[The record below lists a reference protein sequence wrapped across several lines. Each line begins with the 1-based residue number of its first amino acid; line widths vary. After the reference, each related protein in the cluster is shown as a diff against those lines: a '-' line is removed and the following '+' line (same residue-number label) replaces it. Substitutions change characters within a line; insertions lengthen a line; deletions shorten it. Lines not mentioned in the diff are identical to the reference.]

1 MTMFKT
7 SVAILSAIIMLAG
20 GLKLYHTAVGYFE
33 PQAHASAERE
43 KILDK
48 VAAVES
54 TFQDFSLRLQRD
66 QVLKEMWALE
76 DRNNTKEPLN
86 MEEKDRVRY
95 RTLQEQLEYL
105 DQKLD
110 GQGRTQ

>member
-1 MTMFKT
+1 MTMFKS

-20 GLKLYHTAVGYFE
+20 GLKIYHTTVSYFE
-33 PQAHASAERE
+33 PQAHAASERE

-48 VAAVES
+48 VAAVEN

-110 GQGRTQ
+110 GQGR